1 MDIRQSPF
9 MYCLAFFVI
18 IFVIVQSAFFIR
30 KAWKRAKELGIESS
44 TLKNTVTSSILFTIA
59 PAIAILATVIALAK
73 SLGLVLPWIRL
84 SVIGNLAYESAAAE
98 TTLSQLGGSISQAV
112 TDPTQFSAIAW
123 VMTIG
128 SCLPL
133 ILMPILCKKIQSK
146 VGNAM
151 NNSDSKIGK
160 LADYISAAAFI
171 GIIAAF
177 VAQSINGKSSDGT
190 NDAGFLSI
198 AVLISSVLIYLLLE
212 LIIKKTGKDKFE
224 PFIMPL
230 SMFGAMG
237 VAVLLT
243 QILPANLVGFTWF
256 N

>member
-1 MDIRQSPF
+1 
-9 MYCLAFFVI
+9 
-18 IFVIVQSAFFIR
+18 
-30 KAWKRAKELGIESS
+30 
-44 TLKNTVTSSILFTIA
+44 
-59 PAIAILATVIALAK
+59 
-73 SLGLVLPWIRL
+73 
-84 SVIGNLAYESAAAE
+84 
-98 TTLSQLGGSISQAV
+98 
-112 TDPTQFSAIAW
+112 
-123 VMTIG
+123 
-128 SCLPL
+128 
-133 ILMPILCKKIQSK
+133 
-146 VGNAM
+146 M

-198 AVLISSVLIYLLLE
+198 AVLIASVLIYLLLE
-212 LIIKKTGKDKFE
+212 LIVRKTGKNKFE